1 MFSQRTR
8 YILRLFCYLGEK
20 NLSAYQTVKELA
32 DETGIPQPYLGKL
45 VGFLSE
51 EGYLDTRKG
60 PTGGVALARD
70 PSDIS
75 IDQLLETTGE
85 FDHAED
91 MQDTCCLPELL
102 DQCFVQQTIS
112 KFREEII
119 NDLTLQ
125 EALEE
130 LTA

>member
-20 NLSAYQTVKELA
+20 NLSTYQTVESLA
-32 DETGIPQPYLGKL
+32 DETGIPEPYLGKL

-51 EGYLDTRKG
+51 EGYLETRKG

-70 PSDIS
+70 PAKINLED
-75 IDQLLETTGE
+75 LLEATGE
-85 FDHAED
+85 FDHAQD
-91 MQDTCCLPELL
+91 MNDTCCLPDLL
-102 DQCFVQQTIS
+102 DRCFVEEMMTS
-112 KFREEII
+112 FREKII
-119 NDLTLQ
+119 GGVTLQ

-130 LTA
+130 L